1 LIEVCTVTLQPLGAV
16 LAMQRGER
24 ILQAACRLGFHPP
37 QSCRNGACHICAAT
51 LLGGQV
57 KQQGQILA
65 EGEIFTCL
73 AEPLADC
80 TLHWEAVLAPGE
92 WPRRRIACQ
101 LVDCADR
108 GADVFRILLRAP
120 AGVKIRYHAGQ
131 YLRIERDNGQ
141 SSAFSIASTP
151 DCGRELELHIL
162 AREESTKNLLAQL
175 QRERIARVELP
186 FGNAHLARLPDRP
199 LLLIAAGTGMAQMQ
213 SLLDSC
219 LVRGFSYPI
228 YLYWG
233 ARQAADFYRLEHWAN
248 WQQVD
253 NLHLHQVVSEDSHW
267 QGRRGL
273 LHQAVCEDLHGQMDK
288 LQTYLSGSPEMVYAT
303 RDALLAAGMAQ
314 SQMHADVFSYAP
326 RPS

>member
-1 LIEVCTVTLQPLGAV
+1 MRTVTLQPLGAV
-16 LAMQRGER
+16 LSVQPNER

-51 LLGGQV
+51 LLSGQV

-80 TLHWEAVLAPGE
+80 TLHWEAVLTAGE
-92 WPRRRIACQ
+92 LPRRRIACQ
-101 LVDCADR
+101 LVDCTDS
-108 GADVFRILLRAP
+108 GADVFRVLLRAP
-120 AGVKIRYHAGQ
+120 AGAKIRYHAGQ
-131 YLRIERDNGQ
+131 YLRIERDNGE
-141 SSAFSIASTP
+141 SRAFSIASTP

-162 AREESTKNLLAQL
+162 AREQSAKDLLTQL
-175 QRERIARVELP
+175 QRERLARVELP
-186 FGNAHLARLPDRP
+186 FGNAHLAQLPGRP

-213 SLLDSC
+213 SLVDSC
-219 LVRGFSYPI
+219 LLRGFNYPI

-233 ARQAADFYRLEHWAN
+233 ARLATDFYHLPHWDD
-248 WQQVD
+248 WQQAK
-253 NLHLHQVVSEDSHW
+253 NIHLCQVVSEDNDW

-273 LHQAVCEDLHGQMDK
+273 LHQAVCADFRGQLKK
-288 LQTYLSGSPEMVYAT
+288 LQTHICGSPEMVYAT
-303 RDALLAAGMAQ
+303 CDALIAAGMAQ

-326 RPS
+326 RQED

>member
-1 LIEVCTVTLQPLGAV
+1 MMRTVTLQPLGAV
-16 LAMQRGER
+16 LSVQPNER

-51 LLGGQV
+51 LLEGRV

-80 TLHWEAVLAPGE
+80 TLHWEAVLAPDE
-92 WPRRRIACQ
+92 LPRRKLACP
-101 LVDCADR
+101 LIDCTDR
-108 GADVFRILLRAP
+108 GADVFRVLLRTP
-120 AGVKIRYHAGQ
+120 AGAKTRYHAGQ

-141 SSAFSIASTP
+141 SSAFSIASMP

-162 AREESTKNLLAQL
+162 AREPSAQNLLAQL
-175 QRERIARVELP
+175 QQKRIARIELP
-186 FGNAHLARLPDRP
+186 FGNAHLAKLPDRP

-213 SLLDSC
+213 SLLGHC
-219 LVRGFSYPI
+219 LAHGFSHPI

-233 ARQAADFYRLEHWAN
+233 ARQAADFYHLPHWDD
-248 WQQVD
+248 WQQAE
-253 NLHLHQVVSEDSHW
+253 NIHLCQVVSEDSNW

-273 LHQAVCEDLHGQMDK
+273 LHQAVCEDLGGQLKK
-288 LQTYLSGSPEMVYAT
+288 LQTHISGSPDMVYAT
-303 RDALLAAGMAQ
+303 CDALMAAGMAQ
-314 SQMHADVFSYAP
+314 SQLHADVFSYAP
-326 RPS
+326 RQS

>member
-1 LIEVCTVTLQPLGAV
+1 MTRTVTLQPLGAV
-16 LAMQRGER
+16 LAMQQGEH

-51 LLGGQV
+51 LLEGRV

-80 TLHWEAVLAPGE
+80 TLHWDSVLAPGE
-92 WPRRRIACQ
+92 LPRRRMACQ
-101 LVDCADR
+101 LVDCTDR
-108 GADVFRILLRAP
+108 GADVFRVLLRAP
-120 AGVKIRYHAGQ
+120 AGAKIHYHAGQ
-131 YLRIERDNGQ
+131 YLRIEREDGQ
-141 SSAFSIASTP
+141 SSAFSIASTA

-162 AREESTKNLLAQL
+162 AREPSAQNLLAQL
-175 QRERIARVELP
+175 QRERLARVELP
-186 FGNAHLARLPDRP
+186 FGNAHLAELPDSP

-219 LVRGFSYPI
+219 LSRGFNHPI

-233 ARQAADFYRLEHWAN
+233 ARRAEDFYHLPN
-248 WQQVD
+248 WQQWQEAE
-253 NLHLHQVVSEDSHW
+253 NTHLYQVVSEDSHW

-273 LHQAVCEDLHGQMDK
+273 LHQAVCADLGAQLGN
-288 LQTYLSGSPEMVYAT
+288 LQTHISGSPEMVYAT
-303 RDALLAAGMAQ
+303 CDALMAVGMAQ
-314 SQMHADVFSYAP
+314 SQMHADIFSYAP
-326 RPS
+326 RLS

>member
-1 LIEVCTVTLQPLGAV
+1 MTRTVTLQPLGAV
-16 LAMQRGER
+16 LSVQPNER

-51 LLGGQV
+51 LLEGRV

-80 TLHWEAVLAPGE
+80 TLHWEAVLAPDE
-92 WPRRRIACQ
+92 LPRRRMTCQ
-101 LVDCADR
+101 LIDCTDR
-108 GADVFRILLRAP
+108 GADVFRVLLRAP
-120 AGVKIRYHAGQ
+120 AGAKIHYHAGQ
-131 YLRIERDNGQ
+131 YLRIEREDGQ

-162 AREESTKNLLAQL
+162 AREQSAQNLLVQL
-175 QRERIARVELP
+175 QQKRMARVELP
-186 FGNAHLARLPDRP
+186 FGNAHLAKLPDRP

-213 SLLDSC
+213 SLLDSG
-219 LVRGFSYPI
+219 LSRGFSHPI

-233 ARQAADFYRLEHWAN
+233 ARKATDFYHLPHWKQ
-248 WQQVD
+248 WQQAE
-253 NLHLHQVVSEDSHW
+253 NLHLCQVVSEDSHW

-273 LHQAVCEDLHGQMDK
+273 LHQAVCADLGAQLGK
-288 LQTYLSGSPEMVYAT
+288 LQTHISGSPDMVYAT
-303 RDALLAAGMAQ
+303 CDALMAAGMAQ
-314 SQMHADVFSYAP
+314 SQLHADVFSYAP
-326 RPS
+326 RP